1 MEEKNKTKDD
11 IYAEAISAIKICLDS
26 LKDIA
31 DTSPTNGVIRA
42 RALDTI
48 EEVHHILDL
57 KEE

>member
-1 MEEKNKTKDD
+1 MEEKNKTKDE
-11 IYAEAISAIKICLDS
+11 IYKDAIFAIKICLDS

-31 DTSPTNGVIRA
+31 ETSPTNGVIRA

-48 EEVHHILDL
+48 EEVHHMLDL